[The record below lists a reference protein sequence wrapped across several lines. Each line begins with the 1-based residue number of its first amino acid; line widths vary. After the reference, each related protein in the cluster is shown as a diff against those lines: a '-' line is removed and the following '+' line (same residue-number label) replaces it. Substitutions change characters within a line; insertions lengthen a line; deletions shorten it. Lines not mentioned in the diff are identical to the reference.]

1 MEALYFTAVAV
12 ALYFLSDW
20 LLRRIE
26 RARGR
31 PFEQRTLIF
40 FAILLT
46 SALIAFTAIRRF
58 FGG

>member
-26 RARGR
+26 RARGQ

-46 SALIAFTAIRRF
+46 SALIAFAVIRRF